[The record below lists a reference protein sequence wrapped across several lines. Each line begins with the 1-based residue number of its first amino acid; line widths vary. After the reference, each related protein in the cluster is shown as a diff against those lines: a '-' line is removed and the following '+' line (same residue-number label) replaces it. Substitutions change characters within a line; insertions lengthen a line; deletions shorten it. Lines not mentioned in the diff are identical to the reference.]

1 MIKQYIDFVISIL
14 FSSLIQAT
22 EAEVF
27 GTAYLSAYHFKK
39 NNPKGL
45 VYIMGSEAMESEL
58 NSMGFKSIG
67 VGKGTILY
75 HIIYI
80 VYIIK
85 N

>member
-1 MIKQYIDFVISIL
+1 
-14 FSSLIQAT
+14 
-22 EAEVF
+22 
-27 GTAYLSAYHFKK
+27 
-39 NNPKGL
+39 
-45 VYIMGSEAMESEL
+45 MGSEAMEKEL

-75 HIIYI
+75 DIIYI